1 MNGGE
6 KVLVWIVGTIVAG
19 VSFSIAVGMYVEHL
33 KFREAIEAGLHQQY
47 VPGNVNPIWVP
58 KEGKQ

>member
-1 MNGGE
+1 MTDGE
-6 KVLVWIVGTIVAG
+6 KVLVWIFGTSVVG
-19 VSFSIAVGMYVEHL
+19 VSFLIAVGMYIEHC

-58 KEGKQ
+58 KEEK

>member
-6 KVLVWIVGTIVAG
+6 KVLVWIFGTIVAG
-19 VSFSIAVGMYVEHL
+19 VSFAIAVGMYVEQL
-33 KFREAIEAGLHQQY
+33 KFREAIKAGLHQQY

-58 KEGKQ
+58 KEAKQ